1 MLGETLSELL
11 QELGEPSEFERAA
24 DELNSGYFIT
34 SVLEDDFLYHT
45 TYWQRLKSILLDGFL
60 SGNPQYL
67 ASKGVRMKHANVV
80 SFTSS
85 KWRHLSDLPGIA
97 GLTHDCYLKIP
108 YDALKDVVKPVIYK
122 LSRRELEELLK
133 GDGAHY
139 LSTLTQNEEKLRRE
153 YGGDYP
159 LYLYNTWFEEQEW
172 RVKADRVHLPAET
185 EVYVSSYYQLQKAK
199 TLTDLPV
206 YLDREIMLLKNI
218 SNFERNTVK
227 RLLRIIGID
236 FYRHGVSHIAVHT
249 NPVQTPDGGETS
261 FHATLCDVRY
271 LHAITIVKRL
281 KNAGLQVWA
290 EGRPWKHR
298 PYATLKVDLT
308 FLYKKKPLAVR
319 DRMPKRRREAAP

>member
-1 MLGETLSELL
+1 LDERLSKLL
-11 QELGEPSEFERAA
+11 QELGEPPEFKRVA

-34 SVLEDDFLYHT
+34 SVLEDDFMYHT
-45 TYWQRLKSILLDGFL
+45 TYWQRLKSILQDGFL

-85 KWRHLSDLPGIA
+85 KWRHLSDLPGIT

-108 YDALKDVVKPVIYK
+108 YDALKSIVKPVVYK
-122 LSRRELEELLK
+122 LSRLELESLLK
-133 GDGAHY
+133 DNGAHY
-139 LSTLTQNEEKLRRE
+139 LSTLTQNEEKLKGE
-153 YGGDYP
+153 YGEDYP

-172 RVKADRVHLPAET
+172 RVRADRVYLPPET
-185 EVYVSSYYQLQKAK
+185 EVYVSSYYQLRKAK
-199 TLTDLPV
+199 TLTGLPV

-218 SNFERNTVK
+218 SNFERNVVK
-227 RLLRIIGID
+227 RLVRIIGID

-249 NPVQTPDGGETS
+249 NPVQTPDGWES
-261 FHATLCDVRY
+261 RFHATLCDVRY

-290 EGRPWKHR
+290 EGRPWKCR

-308 FLYKKKPLAVR
+308 FLYKKKPLAVLNNP
-319 DRMPKRRREAAP
+319 PKR